1 MSGPLLWYA
10 NAVLLLL
17 RGCDVLLMS
26 YCSSSHLAFLCHC
39 SVSLWYAIAVCQC
52 CMPMLSYYGMP
63 LLKPNTPPMP
73 MLYPVLGVASK
84 QVNDRFSASADPNCV
99 LSSIYI
105 NTSHC
110 CAVLF
115 CTSLVSYGIT
125 LCFSGPLLW
134 YVNDVLLLL
143 RGCATTVYY

>member
-1 MSGPLLWYA
+1 MVHFYGMPMLTQTLILCQCCTNSIEPALVATMVCQWCAATTPRLWRPTD
-10 NAVLLLL
+10 VLLL
-17 RGCDVLLMS
+17 S

-105 NTSHC
+105 DTSHC
-110 CAVLF
+110 CDVLF
-115 CTSLVSYGIT
+115 CTSLYPMS
-125 LCFSGPLLW
+125 
-134 YVNDVLLLL
+134 
-143 RGCATTVYY
+143 